1 MNKYFRMVTM
11 AYLMFLSA
19 VLGMM
24 LYAGIVVTAVTFHT
38 DAWIGVELLTQ
49 FQEGQIM
56 TENFLRLSY
65 VVNVLIVAVVLYEGY
80 KFKKFER
87 DTVTKVATFFVLAT
101 GLLFSQYYIPDI
113 LAMQAQGEAM
123 TESVAFLN
131 THKGS
136 ELNSKIFALA
146 LIVLIV
152 QNMRKA
158 CK

>member
-1 MNKYFRMVTM
+1 MSQYFRVVTM
-11 AYLMFLSA
+11 GYILFLSS

-24 LYAGIVVTAVTFHT
+24 LYAGIVVTSVTFNTHLYVG
-38 DAWIGVELLTQ
+38 AELLTQ

-65 VVNVLIVAVVLYEGY
+65 VVNVLIVFVILYEGY

-87 DTVTKVATFFVLAT
+87 DTLTQVATFFVLAT
-101 GLLFSQYYIPDI
+101 ALLFSQYYIPDI
-113 LAMQAQGEAM
+113 IAMQAQGEEM
-123 TESVAFLN
+123 TQSLAFLN

-136 ELNSKIFALA
+136 EINSKIFALA
-146 LIVLIV
+146 LLVLLV

>member
-1 MNKYFRMVTM
+1 MNRYFKMATM
-11 AYLMFLSA
+11 TYLIFLSA
-19 VLGMM
+19 TLGMM

-38 DAWIGVELLTQ
+38 QAWLGAELLTR

-65 VVNVLIVAVVLYEGY
+65 VVNVMIVAVIVYEGY

-87 DTVTKVATFFVLAT
+87 DTLTQVATFFVIAT

-113 LAMQAQGEAM
+113 IAMQAQGEAM
-123 TESVAFLN
+123 TNSVAFVN

-136 ELNSKIFALA
+136 EINSKIFAVTL
-146 LIVLIV
+146 LVLIV

>member
-1 MNKYFRMVTM
+1 MNKYFRMTTM

-19 VLGMM
+19 VLGMI
-24 LYAGIVVTAVTFHT
+24 LYAGIVVTSVTFNT
-38 DAWIGVELLTQ
+38 DLYVGAELLTQ
-49 FQEGQIM
+49 FQEGQVM

-65 VVNVLIVAVVLYEGY
+65 VVNVLLVVVILYEGY

-113 LAMQAQGEAM
+113 ISMQEQGEAM

-136 ELNSKIFALA
+136 ELNLKIFALA
-146 LIVLIV
+146 LLVLIV

>member
-1 MNKYFRMVTM
+1 MNKYFRMTTV
-11 AYLMFLSA
+11 AYLIFLSV
-19 VLGMM
+19 VLGAM

-38 DAWIGVELLTQ
+38 DAWLGADLLTR

-65 VVNVLIVAVVLYEGY
+65 VVNVLIMVVVLYEGY

-101 GLLFSQYYIPDI
+101 ALLFSQYYIPDI
-113 LAMQAQGEAM
+113 IAMQAQGEAV
-123 TESVAFLN
+123 TKSVAFLN

>member
-1 MNKYFRMVTM
+1 MNKYFRMITM
-11 AYLMFLSA
+11 AYLMLLSG
-19 VLGMM
+19 VLGAM
-24 LYAGIVVTAVTFHT
+24 LYAGIVVTSVTFNT
-38 DAWIGVELLTQ
+38 DLWIGTEILTQ

-56 TENFLRLSY
+56 TESFLRLSY
-65 VVNVLIVAVVLYEGY
+65 MVNILIVAVVLYEGY

-87 DTVTKVATFFVLAT
+87 DTLTKVVTFFALAT
-101 GLLFSQYYIPDI
+101 ALLFSQYYIPDI
-113 LAMQAQGEAM
+113 IAMQEQGEAM
-123 TESVAFLN
+123 TESAAFLN

>member
-1 MNKYFRMVTM
+1 MNKTFRIFTM
-11 AYLMFLSA
+11 AYLIFLSA
-19 VLGMM
+19 VLGAG
-24 LYAGIVVTAVTFHT
+24 LFAGIVVAPVTFNT
-38 DAWIGVELLTQ
+38 DSWLGADILTR

-65 VVNVLIVAVVLYEGY
+65 LVTIAVIAVVLYEGY

-87 DTVTKVATFFVLAT
+87 DTVTKVATFFVLGT
-101 GLLFSQYYIPDI
+101 GLLFSHYYIPDI
-113 LAMQAQGEAM
+113 IEMQNQGEAV
-123 TESVAFLN
+123 TKSAAFIN

-136 ELNSKIFALA
+136 EVNFKIFSLA
-146 LIVLIV
+146 LLVLIV

>member
-1 MNKYFRMVTM
+1 MVTM
-11 AYLMFLSA
+11 GYILFLSS

-24 LYAGIVVTAVTFHT
+24 LYAGIVVTSVTFNTHVYLG
-38 DAWIGVELLTQ
+38 AELLTQ

-65 VVNVLIVAVVLYEGY
+65 VVNVLIVFVILYEGY

-87 DTVTKVATFFVLAT
+87 DTLTQVATFFVLAT
-101 GLLFSQYYIPDI
+101 ALLFSEYYIPDI
-113 LAMQAQGEAM
+113 IAMQAQGEEM
-123 TESVAFLN
+123 TQSLAFLN

-136 ELNSKIFALA
+136 EINSKIFALA
-146 LIVLIV
+146 LLVLLV

>member
-1 MNKYFRMVTM
+1 MKKNFRMVTM
-11 AYLMFLSA
+11 AYLIFLSA
-19 VLGMM
+19 VLGAM
-24 LYAGIVVTAVTFHT
+24 LYAGIVVMAVTFHT
-38 DAWIGVELLTQ
+38 EAWLGTDLLTR

-65 VVNVLIVAVVLYEGY
+65 LVNVMIVVVAFYEGY

-87 DTVTKVATFFVLAT
+87 DTVTQVATFFVLAT
-101 GLLFSQYYIPDI
+101 ALLFSQYYLPDI
-113 LAMQAQGEAM
+113 LSMQQQGEAV
-123 TESVAFLN
+123 TKSVAFLN

-136 ELNSKIFALA
+136 EINSKILALA
-146 LIVLIV
+146 LLVLIV

>member
-1 MNKYFRMVTM
+1 MNKYFRMTTM

-24 LYAGIVVTAVTFHT
+24 LYAGIVVTSVTFNT
-38 DAWIGVELLTQ
+38 DLYVGAELLTQ

-65 VVNVLIVAVVLYEGY
+65 VINVLIIAVVLYEGY

-87 DTVTKVATFFVLAT
+87 DRVTNVATFFVLAT

-113 LAMQAQGEAM
+113 IVMQEQGEAM
-123 TESVAFLN
+123 TQSVAFLN

-136 ELNSKIFALA
+136 EINSKIFALA
-146 LIVLIV
+146 LLVLII

>member
-1 MNKYFRMVTM
+1 MNKTFRIITM
-11 AYLMFLSA
+11 GYLILLSL
-19 VLGMM
+19 VLGAG
-24 LYAGIVVTAVTFHT
+24 LFAGIVVAPVTFNT
-38 DAWIGVELLTQ
+38 DLWLGADVLTR

-65 VVNVLIVAVVLYEGY
+65 MVNVVIIAVVLYEGY
-80 KFKKFER
+80 KVKKFES
-87 DTVTKVATFFVLAT
+87 DNFTKLATFFVLAT

-113 LAMQAQGEAM
+113 IEMQNQGVEM
-123 TESVAFLN
+123 TESIAFIN

-136 ELNSKIFALA
+136 EINFKIFALA
-146 LIVLIV
+146 TLVLIV

>member
-1 MNKYFRMVTM
+1 MKKNFRMVTM
-11 AYLMFLSA
+11 AYLIFTSA

-38 DAWIGVELLTQ
+38 EVWLGAEVLTH

-56 TENFLRLSY
+56 TQNFLRLSY
-65 VVNVLIVAVVLYEGY
+65 VVNILIVVVALYEGY

-87 DTVTKVATFFVLAT
+87 DTLTQIATFFVLAT
-101 GLLFSQYYIPDI
+101 ALLFSQYYVPDI
-113 LAMQAQGEAM
+113 ISMQQQGEAV
-123 TESVAFLN
+123 TKSIAFIN

-136 ELNSKIFALA
+136 EINSKIFALS
-146 LIVLIV
+146 LLVLIV

>member
-1 MNKYFRMVTM
+1 M

-24 LYAGIVVTAVTFHT
+24 LYAGIVVTSVTFNTHLYLG
-38 DAWIGVELLTQ
+38 AELLTQ
-49 FQEGQIM
+49 FQEGQVM

-65 VVNVLIVAVVLYEGY
+65 VVNVLIVVVVLYEGY

-87 DTVTKVATFFVLAT
+87 DIATQIATFFVLAT
-101 GLLFSQYYIPDI
+101 ALLFSQYYIPDI
-113 LAMQAQGEAM
+113 LAMQEQGEAM

-136 ELNSKIFALA
+136 ELNSKIFAFALMA
-146 LIVLIV
+146 LII

>member
-1 MNKYFRMVTM
+1 MNKYFRMATM
-11 AYLMFLSA
+11 AYLIFLGG
-19 VLGMM
+19 VLGAM
-24 LYAGIVVTAVTFHT
+24 LYAGIVVTSVTFHT
-38 DAWIGVELLTQ
+38 EEWLGADLLTR

-65 VVNVLIVAVVLYEGY
+65 VVNVMVVVVVLYEGY

-87 DTVTKVATFFVLAT
+87 DTLTQVATFFVLAT
-101 GLLFSQYYIPDI
+101 ALLFSQYYLPDI
-113 LAMQAQGEAM
+113 INMQHQGEVL
-123 TESVAFLN
+123 TKSLAFAN

-136 ELNSKIFALA
+136 EINSKILA
-146 LIVLIV
+146 LSLLVLMV

>member
-1 MNKYFRMVTM
+1 MKKNFRMVTM
-11 AYLMFLSA
+11 AYLIFTSA
-19 VLGMM
+19 VLGMI

-38 DAWIGVELLTQ
+38 EAWLGAEVLTH

-56 TENFLRLSY
+56 TQNFLRLSY
-65 VVNVLIVAVVLYEGY
+65 VVNMLIVVVAIYEGY

-87 DTVTKVATFFVLAT
+87 DTLTQIATFFVLAT
-101 GLLFSQYYIPDI
+101 ALLFSQYYVPDI
-113 LAMQAQGEAM
+113 ISMQQQGEAV
-123 TESVAFLN
+123 TKSIAFIN

-136 ELNSKIFALA
+136 EINSKIFALS
-146 LIVLIV
+146 LLVLIV

>member
-1 MNKYFRMVTM
+1 MTTM
-11 AYLMFLSA
+11 TYLMFLSG
-19 VLGMM
+19 VLGAM
-24 LYAGIVVTAVTFHT
+24 LYAGIVVTSVTFNTHLYVG
-38 DAWIGVELLTQ
+38 AELLTQ

-56 TENFLRLSY
+56 TESFLRLSY
-65 VVNVLIVAVVLYEGY
+65 VVNILFVAVVLYEGY

-87 DTVTKVATFFVLAT
+87 DTVTKIATFFVLAT

-113 LAMQAQGEAM
+113 IAMQEQGEAM

-146 LIVLIV
+146 LLVLIM

>member
-1 MNKYFRMVTM
+1 MNKTFRMITM
-11 AYLMFLSA
+11 SYLIFLSG
-19 VLGMM
+19 VLGAM
-24 LYAGIVVTAVTFHT
+24 LYAGIVVTSVTFHT
-38 DAWIGVELLTQ
+38 DVWLGVELLTQ

-65 VVNVLIVAVVLYEGY
+65 LVDVLIFVTVLYEGY

-87 DTVTKVATFFVLAT
+87 DSITQVATFLVLAT
-101 GLLFSQYYIPDI
+101 ALLFSHYYIPDI
-113 LAMQAQGEAM
+113 INMQAQGEEM
-123 TESVAFLN
+123 TKTLAFIN

-136 ELNSKIFALA
+136 ELNSKIFALS
-146 LIVLIV
+146 LLVLIV

>member
-1 MNKYFRMVTM
+1 MNKYFRMTTM

-24 LYAGIVVTAVTFHT
+24 LYAGIVVTSVTFNTHLYVG
-38 DAWIGVELLTQ
+38 AELLTQ
-49 FQEGQIM
+49 FQEGKVM

-65 VVNVLIVAVVLYEGY
+65 VVNVLIAVVVLYEGY

-87 DTVTKVATFFVLAT
+87 DTLTSVATFFVLAT
-101 GLLFSQYYIPDI
+101 ALLFSQYYIPDI
-113 LAMQAQGEAM
+113 VAMQAEGEEM
-123 TESVAFLN
+123 TKSVAFIN

-136 ELNSKIFALA
+136 EINSKVFVLG
-146 LIVLIV
+146 LLVLIV

>member
-1 MNKYFRMVTM
+1 MNKNFRMVTM
-11 AYLMFLSA
+11 AYLIFLSG
-19 VLGMM
+19 VLGAM

-38 DAWIGVELLTQ
+38 EAWLGADLLTR

-65 VVNVLIVAVVLYEGY
+65 VVNVLVVVVMLYEGY

-87 DTVTKVATFFVLAT
+87 DTVTQVATFFVLAT
-101 GLLFSQYYIPDI
+101 ALLFSQYYLPDI
-113 LAMQAQGEAM
+113 ISMQLQGEEM
-123 TESVAFLN
+123 TKSVAFVN
-131 THKGS
+131 QHKGS
-136 ELNSKIFALA
+136 EINSKIFALS
-146 LIVLIV
+146 LLVLIV

>member
-1 MNKYFRMVTM
+1 MNKYFRMTTM
-11 AYLMFLSA
+11 AYLMLLSA
-19 VLGMM
+19 VLGMI
-24 LYAGIVVTAVTFHT
+24 LYAGIVVTSVTFNTHLYVG
-38 DAWIGVELLTQ
+38 AELLTQ
-49 FQEGQIM
+49 FQEGQVM

-113 LAMQAQGEAM
+113 VAMQAQGEAM
-123 TESVAFLN
+123 TQSEAFLN

-136 ELNSKIFALA
+136 ELNSKIFALS
-146 LIVLIV
+146 LLVLII